1 MSYSRDKLREEH
13 YIDAWGVDH
22 DKDDYFKWAAQMAI
36 ERINILDSETNYCS
50 TDEKTWV
57 TYIVEWQ
64 DLDGKW
70 HKLPY
75 TTEGNETEAL
85 YRVVNAVRA
94 VRRGWG
100 LLAGR
105 TEE

>member
-1 MSYSRDKLREEH
+1 MSYNRDRLKDEY
-13 YIDAWGVDH
+13 YIDAWGKGY

-50 TDEKTWV
+50 TDDKTWV

-75 TTEGNETEAL
+75 TTDGNEVEAL
-85 YRVVNAVRA
+85 HRVVNAVRA
-94 VRRGWG
+94 VREEWC
-100 LLAGR
+100 LLTNNNG
-105 TEE
+105 E